1 MRQAS
6 KHHLTF
12 VGNTQHHTVFG
23 IGILLCCLGW
33 YIPHIASAQGFNWQ
47 YSPRFP
53 TEYPTLFVGLHG
65 GYSPYTLNSTNLP
78 FREPR
83 VGGGFCDCA
92 KFTTALGREW
102 RVGVMAEKWLEPGN
116 IALFASVQLQSQ
128 ADTLRAL
135 SDPSKGVVNP
145 DLYPNRTA
153 LQTQYFFENTIRQ
166 LSLEVGAKYKFYP
179 LPLFVTLGLSS
190 GYIVQRDSRIVER
203 ISDASKADYNYPE
216 QIYSSAFFALS
227 PLSFAGTARIGADVP
242 LAKGFY
248 TTPAV
253 FATWQFRGVS
263 SADNSPV
270 SAWTRLTIGLSVA
283 LLFGL

>member
-6 KHHLTF
+6 KHPFTF
-12 VGNTQHHTVFG
+12 VGNSQQRSVFRT
-23 IGILLCCLGW
+23 GILLCCLW
-33 YIPHIASAQGFNWQ
+33 CCVPHIAQAQGFNWQ

-135 SDPSKGVVNP
+135 GDPSKAVVNP

-179 LPLFVTLGLSS
+179 LPVFIALGLSA
-190 GYIVQRDSRIVER
+190 GYIVQRDSRVVER
-203 ISDASKADYNYPE
+203 IFDVSKADYNFPE
-216 QIYSSAFFALS
+216 QIYSSSFFTVS

-248 TTPAV
+248 ATPAA
-253 FATWQFRGVS
+253 FATWQLRSVS
-263 SADNSPV
+263 GADNS
-270 SAWTRLTIGLSVA
+270 SANAWTRLTIGLHVA